1 MKRTCIALMIALCPL
16 ATASAQ
22 ENALEPVTGEL
33 VWVTLG
39 EDVFNHLR
47 AGEVALSRPV
57 QAVASNAGVVVTRLA
72 DRDLVSVSA
81 LVHRKTRRCGGYIVH
96 DSRAEAEAAMDAATR
111 AGFQPS
117 PADFTVHQQTLVNQW
132 LPDLDE
138 ANILATFT
146 HLSTAYNNRYYV
158 NASGE
163 QSALWIRDQWQAL
176 AAGRSDVTV
185 TTYSHAGYV
194 QPSVILT
201 IDGALLPDEVV
212 VLGAHLDS
220 IQSGA
225 NNSDPA
231 TLAPGAD
238 DDASGIAT
246 LTEVI
251 RVLMANG
258 FTPDRTVKFMGYAA
272 EEVGLRGS
280 GDIAADHAAANTDVV
295 AVMQLDMTAYNGS
308 VEDIVLIDDYTDTTL
323 TSFVIDLIETYQPS
337 LSWTYTTCGYA
348 CSDHASWTA
357 EGYPAAFP
365 FEARFGQYNPT
376 IHTVNDT
383 VATLG
388 NSAAHALK
396 FAQTALAFTVE
407 TGLAPTCDG
416 DGTCEAGEDC
426 LGCPADCPSFPLSA
440 AVCGNGLCEAG
451 DGEDCVNCAVD
462 CAGQQSGKP
471 SGRFCCGFGGDG
483 PVGCGDPACTTG
495 GFSCTEVPQGP
506 GGDTCCGDL
515 TCEAPE
521 DGFNCA
527 LDCGSPPA
535 CGDGTCDPGEDEC
548 GCAADCGLPPIDE
561 LGLCTDGMDNDCDFD
576 VDCDDADCGSDPACV
591 CGSRGDACVTGND
604 CCSGTCKNNGTC
616 R

>member
-1 MKRTCIALMIALCPL
+1 MKKVCVALMIALCSAGL
-16 ATASAQ
+16 ASAQ
-22 ENALEPVTGEL
+22 ENALRPAADDL
-33 VWVTLG
+33 IWVTIG
-39 EDVFNHLR
+39 QDIFDRLR
-47 AGEVALSRPV
+47 ADEVVLSRPV
-57 QAVASNAGVVVTRLA
+57 EAAASNAGVVVTLLA
-72 DRDLVSVSA
+72 ERDLARVSA
-81 LVHRKTRRCGGYIVH
+81 LVHRETLRCGGYIVH
-96 DSRAEAEAAMDAATR
+96 GSLAEAEAAMTAATR
-111 AGFQPS
+111 ASYLP
-117 PADFTVHQQTLVNQW
+117 PLADFTVDEQTLVNQL
-132 LPDLDE
+132 LPDLDD

-146 HLSTAYNNRYYV
+146 HLSTAYNNRYYL

-163 QSALWIRDQWQAL
+163 QAALWIRDEWQSM

-194 QPSVILT
+194 QPSVIMTL
-201 IDGALLPDEVV
+201 DGATLPNEVV

-225 NNSDPA
+225 DNTNPA

-280 GDIAADHAAANTDVV
+280 GDIAADHATAGTNVV

-308 VEDIVLIDDYTDTTL
+308 VEDIVLIDDFTDATL
-323 TSFVIDLIETYQPS
+323 TSFVIDLIETYQPT

-348 CSDHASWTA
+348 CSDHASWTNQ
-357 EGYPAAFP
+357 GFPAVFP
-365 FEARFGQYNPT
+365 FETRFGQHNPT

-383 VATLG
+383 VATVG
-388 NSAAHALK
+388 NSAAHSLK

-407 TGLAPTCDG
+407 TGLEPACDS
-416 DGTCEAGEDC
+416 DGTCDPGEDC
-426 LGCPADCPSFPLSA
+426 FGCPADCPSFPLSSA
-440 AVCGNGLCEAG
+440 TCGNGLCEAG
-451 DGEDCVNCAVD
+451 DGEDCVSCAAD

-483 PVGCGDPACTTG
+483 PVGCGDSACTSG
-495 GFSCTEVPQGP
+495 GFSCTETPQGP
-506 GGDTCCGDL
+506 GGNSCCGDL
-515 TCEAPE
+515 TCEGAE
-521 DGFNCA
+521 DGFNCGV
-527 LDCGSPPA
+527 DCGTPV
-535 CGDGTCDPGEDEC
+535 CGDGNCDPGEDEC
-548 GCAADCGLPPIDE
+548 NCAADCGLPALDE
-561 LGLCTDGMDNDCDFD
+561 VGLCTDGVDNDCDVD
-576 VDCDDADCGSDPACV
+576 VDCDDSDCASDAACT
-591 CGSRGDACVTGND
+591 CGARGDACTSGSD
-604 CCSGTCKNNGTC
+604 CCSGNCKGNNTC